1 MRWMRARYARLSLRQ
16 KFALQL
22 TFSVVL
28 LFAILLPSVLLVQ
41 ERALLG
47 QVRKEGTHLVQLLA
61 FSSVQGIVADDFLL
75 LQKEVGSIASRSDIH
90 YAMLLDFSGRVRV
103 HSDAGQVGRVLDNP
117 ASLGALRWMRPGC
130 RRSSWKTGPG
140 PWTLPLLSWS

>member
-1 MRWMRARYARLSLRQ
+1 MRARYARLSLRQ
-16 KFALQL
+16 KLALQL
-22 TFSVVL
+22 TFSIVL

-75 LQKEVGSIASRSDIH
+75 LQIEVGSIASRPDIR
-90 YAMLLDFSGRVRV
+90 YAMLLDFGGRVRV
-103 HSDAGQVGRVLDNP
+103 HSDAGQVGRVLDDP
-117 ASLGALRWMRPGC
+117 ARLGALRG
-130 RRSSWKTGPG
+130 
-140 PWTLPLLSWS
+140 